1 MPTRLAS
8 SNSGG
13 LPGSRRQPEIAC
25 DTRKKVRA
33 GRCLQRVVTT
43 TFPQKV
49 EGGPRRHRRDIVN
62 RAELI
67 DAIRDRL
74 GIEKKTAEHAV
85 DAVLDTIQRAVAQGE
100 KVAITGFGVFEKVDR
115 AARTGRNP
123 RTGEA
128 VKVKKTSV
136 PKFRPGSQFKGVV
149 SGAVKLG
156 KVADAATKAVA
167 KSTATTARTT
177 ARTAASGPSKAA
189 KAARSAAKKAG
200 GPTTRRTT
208 GAKATTKSAAK
219 STAKKTTS
227 KAAATKKST
236 AKRTT
241 AKKTAKR

>member
-1 MPTRLAS
+1 MSLCPRL
-8 SNSGG
+8 
-13 LPGSRRQPEIAC
+13 
-25 DTRKKVRA
+25 
-33 GRCLQRVVTT
+33 VTT
-43 TFPQKV
+43 RFAQKV
-49 EGGPRRHRRDIVN
+49 EGGPRRHRREIVN

-156 KVADAATKAVA
+156 KVADAATKAAA
-167 KSTATTARTT
+167 KSTVTTARST
-177 ARTAASGPSKAA
+177 ARTAAAGPTKAA
-189 KAARSAAKKAG
+189 KAARSAAKRAG
-200 GPTTRRTT
+200 TTRSG
-208 GAKATTKSAAK
+208 GAKKTTAK

-227 KAAATKKST
+227 KSTAKKST
-236 AKRTT
+236 AKRSP

>member
-1 MPTRLAS
+1 
-8 SNSGG
+8 
-13 LPGSRRQPEIAC
+13 
-25 DTRKKVRA
+25 
-33 GRCLQRVVTT
+33 
-43 TFPQKV
+43 
-49 EGGPRRHRRDIVN
+49 VN

-74 GIEKKTAEHAV
+74 GIEKRTAEYAV

-156 KVADAATKAVA
+156 KVADAATKAAA
-167 KSTATTARTT
+167 KSTATTARST
-177 ARTAASGPSKAA
+177 ARTAVAGPSKAA

-200 GPTTRRTT
+200 GPTAKRSG
-208 GAKATTKSAAK
+208 GAKKTAAK
-219 STAKKTTS
+219 STAKKTSS
-227 KAAATKKST
+227 KTTAKKST
-236 AKRTT
+236 AKRSP

>member
-33 GRCLQRVVTT
+33 DRCLRRVVTT

-49 EGGPRRHRRDIVN
+49 EGWPRRHRRDIVN

-74 GIEKKTAEHAV
+74 GIEKITAEHAV

-136 PKFRPGSQFKGVV
+136 PKCRPGSQFKGVV

-156 KVADAATKAVA
+156 KVADAVSKAAA
-167 KSTATTARTT
+167 KSTATTARST
-177 ARTAASGPSKAA
+177 ARTAVSGPSKAA

-200 GPTTRRTT
+200 GPTTKRASS
-208 GAKATTKSAAK
+208 AKATTKSA
-219 STAKKTTS
+219 AKKTTS
-227 KAAATKKST
+227 KAAATKKSA